1 MMLTVTALFLAVLG
15 TSAAPALPF
24 GGLQIKFGDDGV
36 MAVAD
41 GAVQRYEDD
50 ARIASLAHTQCLRG
64 ALGETSPLTCIV
76 VACAR
81 ASPGPWLCQ

>member
-15 TSAAPALPF
+15 TSAAPAVPF

-50 ARIASLAHTQCLRG
+50 ARIAISLTRSACTVRWARRG
-64 ALGETSPLTCIV
+64 L
-76 VACAR
+76 
-81 ASPGPWLCQ
+81 

>member
-15 TSAAPALPF
+15 TSAAPAVPF

-41 GAVQRYEDD
+41 GDVQRYEDD
-50 ARIASLAHTQCLRG
+50 ARMRLWRKRS
-64 ALGETSPLTCIV
+64 
-76 VACAR
+76 ACAVRWARR
-81 ASPGPWLCQ
+81 AL

>member
-15 TSAAPALPF
+15 TSAAPAVPF

-41 GAVQRYEDD
+41 GDVQRYEDD
-50 ARIASLAHTQCLRG
+50 ARMRLWRTRS
-64 ALGETSPLTCIV
+64 
-76 VACAR
+76 ACAVRWARR
-81 ASPGPWLCQ
+81 AL